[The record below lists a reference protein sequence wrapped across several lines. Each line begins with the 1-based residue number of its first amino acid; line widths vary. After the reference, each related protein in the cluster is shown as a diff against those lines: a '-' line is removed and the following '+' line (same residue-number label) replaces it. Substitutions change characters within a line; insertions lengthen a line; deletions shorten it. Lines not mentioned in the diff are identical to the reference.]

1 MDVHLNERDQVEQ
14 LKKWW
19 NQYGLI
25 GILTIVLGVGGNY
38 AWTYYQS
45 RQVEHAQNASIV
57 YEQMKGSLAKN
68 DINEFKTRAN
78 YILENY
84 KKTPYAA
91 LASFTLSSEALKE
104 NKLEDA
110 KYYLKFVLD
119 NHNKTHLRQIARIR
133 MARILLAQQAYND
146 ALSTLAK
153 VDDKTFMP
161 MIEEVRGDVYLAQ
174 GDSKKANLAYKSALE
189 TLSTGDNPVLRMK
202 YEESA

>member
-1 MDVHLNERDQVEQ
+1 MDVHLSERDQVDL

-25 GILTIVLGVGGNY
+25 GILTIALGVGGNY
-38 AWTYYQS
+38 AWTYYKA
-45 RQVEHAQNASIV
+45 RQAEYAQNASIV

-68 DINEFKTRAN
+68 EMGEFRTRAN

-84 KKTPYAA
+84 KKAPYAA
-91 LASFTLSSEALKE
+91 LASFALSSEALKE
-104 NKLEDA
+104 NKPEDA
-110 KYYLKFVLD
+110 KYYLKFVVD
-119 NHNKTHLRQIARIR
+119 NHKKAHLRQIARVR
-133 MARILLAQQAYND
+133 LARILLSQKAYKD
-146 ALSTLAK
+146 ALSALDK
-153 VDDKTFMP
+153 VEDKTFIP

-202 YEESA
+202 YEETV